1 MKHYTPY
8 TPYSYLSTNAYVV
21 MEGMT
26 ANEAKPI
33 LNNIG
38 NKLSS
43 YETNTNEVRNN
54 NNAISTIINNTYDS
68 TGRPI
73 DSRYNGTIPA
83 NGKPRPT
90 IADEMVNDSV
100 QLAETNNQI
109 YIFGSIAAAS
119 LVILSM
125 YI

>member
-8 TPYSYLSTNAYVV
+8 TPYSSLSTNAYIV

-33 LNNIG
+33 LDNIG
-38 NKLSS
+38 NKLSL
-43 YETNTNEVRNN
+43 YETNTGDVRDNN
-54 NNAISTIINNTYDS
+54 TAISTIINNTYDN
-68 TGRPI
+68 TGKPI
-73 DSRYNGTIPA
+73 DNRYQGTIPA

-100 QLAETNNQI
+100 QLAESNNQI

>member
-8 TPYSYLSTNAYVV
+8 TPYSSLSTNAYIV

-33 LNNIG
+33 LDNIG
-38 NKLSS
+38 NKLSL
-43 YETNTNEVRNN
+43 YETNTGDVRDNN
-54 NNAISTIINNTYDS
+54 TAISTIINNTYDN
-68 TGRPI
+68 TGKPI
-73 DSRYNGTIPA
+73 DNRYQGTIPA

-90 IADEMVNDSV
+90 IADEMVNDSE
-100 QLAETNNQI
+100 QLAESNNQI

>member
-8 TPYSYLSTNAYVV
+8 TPYSSLSTNAYIV

-33 LNNIG
+33 LDNIG

-43 YETNTNEVRNN
+43 YETRTGDVRDNNT
-54 NNAISTIINNTYDS
+54 AISTIINNTYDN
-68 TGRPI
+68 TGKPI
-73 DSRYNGTIPA
+73 DNRYQGTIPA

-100 QLAETNNQI
+100 QLAESNNQI